1 MCYRTT
7 GVLQNNT
14 AARYD
19 VGPCYDVGPGGP
31 ETRDSSSACGSY
43 CGLTQARAT
52 TVTDGHSL
60 SLVLLRV
67 TARAAG
73 DDAAGDSDDGMP
85 VTRMLLDPHES
96 VPLIDSED
104 SVLEPLQWESRS
116 RVTVT
121 VAAAPGP
128 ASGTGTEP

>member
-1 MCYRTT
+1 M
-7 GVLQNNT
+7 LQNNT

-67 TARAAG
+67 TARFAG
-73 DDAAGDSDDGMP
+73 DDAAGDDGMP
-85 VTRMLLDPHES
+85 VTRMLQDPHES

-104 SVLEPLQWESRS
+104 SDLEPLQWQSRS

-121 VAAAPGP
+121 VAAPGP
-128 ASGTGTEP
+128 AAGTGTEP

>member
-67 TARAAG
+67 TAPGRAAV
-73 DDAAGDSDDGMP
+73 DDAAWDDGMP
-85 VTRMLLDPHES
+85 VTRMLQDPHES

-104 SVLEPLQWESRS
+104 SDLEPLQWQSRS

-121 VAAAPGP
+121 VAAPGP